1 MAKQLLPEPATTAT
15 SAPPVDPVA
24 KTPSTDSDVGTNN
37 RMRRAVC
44 PVNPNHPGAKVYKT
58 AARTRYCKCD
68 TCGRSWKQT
77 APEYTQAQ
85 QWAEGL
91 ADTLEKEAGRPSTM
105 GTRLVVVLDVASV
118 RKIVTQLRDIAAADD
133 NPSR

>member
-1 MAKQLLPEPATTAT
+1 MAKQLLPEAATSAT
-15 SAPPVDPVA
+15 SAPPA
-24 KTPSTDSDVGTNN
+24 TAAAPSTDSDVGTNN

-44 PVNPNHPGAKVYKT
+44 PVNPNHGGAKVYKT
-58 AARTRYCKCD
+58 SGRTRYCKCD

-118 RKIVTQLRDIAAADD
+118 RKIVGQLRDIAGAED
-133 NPSR
+133 NPAA